1 MGCNSKCKRGEG
13 GPGKIPEEGQ
23 DVQGGLVDQ
32 ATHCLGHQL
41 HRQPEET
48 YDGEDLFQAP

>member
-1 MGCNSKCKRGEG
+1 MGFNAKKEKEEG
-13 GPGKIPEEGQ
+13 GHDKDPVEGQ

-32 ATHCLGHQL
+32 AKDGLGHQL
-41 HRQPEET
+41 NLQPEET